1 MDVVAHMLW
10 AAAGTAFAARRFTLS
25 RRTIVATLALAA
37 LPDVLQFIPL
47 VAWSLSG
54 QGQWSALWTHA
65 TALPGQ
71 EPVLP
76 ALVGFT
82 SHHLHCIA
90 HSAVIA
96 GAVTVLV
103 WCATRSLWFPLLGW
117 WSHIAIDVFT
127 HSAGFYVSPVLYPFT
142 YGGFDGVAWNEPWF
156 MALNYAALALVGLW
170 WLGCCARSSR
180 RPMGRRRISDQRPR
194 SDR

>member
-10 AAAGTAFAARRFTLS
+10 AGAGAAFVTRRFRLP
-25 RRTIVATLALAA
+25 RRTIVATIALAA
-37 LPDVLQFIPL
+37 LPDALQFIPL

-54 QGQWSALWTHA
+54 QAQWSALWAHA
-65 TALPGQ
+65 IALPGQ

-76 ALVGFT
+76 ALVGST

-96 GAVTVLV
+96 GAVTVV
-103 WCATRSLWFPLLGW
+103 WCAMRSFWFPLLGW
-117 WSHIAIDVFT
+117 WSHIVIDVFT
-127 HSAGFYVSPVLYPFT
+127 HSSGFYVSPVLYPLT

-156 MALNYAALALVGLW
+156 MALNYASLAMVGAW
-170 WLGCCARSSR
+170 WLRCCARSSQ
-180 RPMGRRRISDQRPR
+180 RPMGRRRMSDPPPR
-194 SDR
+194 SER